1 MAVSKTISKGRRQK
15 TAALE
20 SSAAEPVSESW
31 FERLTGNAPT
41 GRFQAAADELAAL
54 LATDP
59 DCRAAAARRS
69 PASADAPVF
78 HDVIRAVL
86 ESPVASE
93 GLRTAL
99 MRVGR
104 AGLPEYPRRAVPTVT
119 VSGGVAVQSV
129 KAGRS
134 AMPQTQTPKSRRLR
148 VFALDPSL
156 AGNLDSA
163 DLAMAT
169 IAVRYE
175 RLKPGPVGDYLEVV
189 DVDPASGRAYA
200 PVDLDNAALLASDGL
215 DPSEGNPRF
224 HQQMVYAVAMKTIAA
239 FEDAL
244 GRRSLWAS
252 RREADNTEYFV
263 PRLRIYPHALRD
275 ANAYYSPDRIALL
288 FGYFPADTQ
297 VRDAVVAGTMVFA
310 CLSAD
315 VIAHEMSH
323 ALLDGLHRRYQERS
337 NPDVAAFHEGFADIV
352 ALFLHF
358 TYTDLVRASL
368 AKARG
373 DVSMAD
379 LLGGLAK
386 QFGEGRGKKG
396 PLRDYLDPSVKNL
409 LYPDTLES
417 HDRGAILVAAVYEAF
432 ISIVE
437 KRNRDLIGLAT
448 GGSGLLPAG
457 QLQPGLVDRLTRET
471 CKVAS
476 QVLRICIRALDY
488 CPPVDITFGD
498 YLRALMTADLD
509 QVAED
514 TLGYRTAF
522 LQAFRAR
529 NLLPPA
535 LRTVSIETLAWRKP
549 KAPVPW
555 HPDPY
560 DPEAGLPTDHKPHN
574 WLARAIA
581 ELGIDWG
588 VDPERVKIFE
598 RAEKRA
604 KGFWSHLNDAFVAGL
619 ADPRDFGLIDHL
631 PSYQGNSAARHEVP
645 LRKGVRTNFE
655 VHSVRRVRRVRPDG
669 SIAMQIV
676 VVLSQR
682 RWARIDDKDADS
694 KSLWFRGGATLIVDP
709 FAARFD
715 YIIIKDMA
723 SERRLGRQREFQ
735 GAPPAGSPM
744 AMYFDTDKMAKYE
757 PFALLHRDGGGDDR
771 D

>member
-1 MAVSKTISKGRRQK
+1 MAETTTTSGGRRR
-15 TAALE
+15 TGGRAP
-20 SSAAEPVSESW
+20 SASGPGW
-31 FERLTGNAPT
+31 FETITGKPGSGANAPI
-41 GRFQAAADELAAL
+41 ADELEQLVASDPACRDIVGGQSPARLDAAAL
-54 LATDP
+54 RALVAAILYHSDASDALRTELT
-59 DCRAAAARRS
+59 RAARAGALQGGTPSRPTRPGTPASGTETAYRRS
-69 PASADAPVF
+69 ATP
-78 HDVIRAVL
+78 
-86 ESPVASE
+86 
-93 GLRTAL
+93 
-99 MRVGR
+99 M
-104 AGLPEYPRRAVPTVT
+104 
-119 VSGGVAVQSV
+119 
-129 KAGRS
+129 
-134 AMPQTQTPKSRRLR
+134 TQAPKSRRLR

-169 IAVRYE
+169 ISVRYE
-175 RLKPGPVGDYLEVV
+175 NLQPGPVGDYLEVV
-189 DVDPASGRAYA
+189 DVDPASNRAYA
-200 PVDLDNAALLASDGL
+200 PVNLDHPALLASDGL
-215 DPSEGNPRF
+215 APSEGNPRF

-244 GRRSLWAS
+244 GRRSLWAN
-252 RREADNTEYFV
+252 RREADNTQYFV

-288 FGYFPADTQ
+288 FGYFPADTLL
-297 VRDAVVAGTMVFA
+297 RDAVVAGTMVFA

-315 VIAHEMSH
+315 VISHEMTH

-373 DVSMAD
+373 DIGMAD
-379 LLGGLAK
+379 LLGGLAQ

-409 LYPDTLES
+409 LYPDTLEA

-457 QLQPGLVDRLTRET
+457 QLQPGLVDRLTHET

-498 YLRALMTADLD
+498 YLRAMMTADLD

-535 LRTVSIETLAWRKP
+535 LRTVSIETLAWKRP
-549 KAPVPW
+549 KSPVPW
-555 HPDPY
+555 HPEPY
-560 DPEAGLPTDHKPHN
+560 DPEEGFPTNHAAHN

-581 ELGIDWG
+581 DLGIDWG
-588 VDPERVKIFE
+588 VDPERMRIYE
-598 RAEKRA
+598 RAEARA
-604 KGFWSHLNDAFVAGL
+604 ATFWKHLNDAFHAGY
-619 ADPRDFGLIDHL
+619 ADPRDFGLLDALHG
-631 PSYQGNSAARHEVP
+631 YAGDDKTRHEKP
-645 LRKGVRTNFE
+645 LRDGVRTNFE
-655 VHSVRRVRRVRPDG
+655 VHSVRRVRRVRPDD

-676 VVLSQR
+676 VVLTQR
-682 RWARIDDKDADS
+682 KWVLTDPLDPDS
-694 KSLWFRGGATLIVDP
+694 KHIWFRGGATLIIDP

-715 YIIIKDMA
+715 YVIIKDMA
-723 SERRLGRQREFQ
+723 STRRQARQCEFE
-735 GAPPAGSPM
+735 GGPPPSSSM
-744 AMYFDTDKMAKYE
+744 ALYFNTDEMAKYE